1 MALDALAE
9 EALALFQ
16 GARRVARRHGHA
28 RVDAAHVLLAAL
40 EPPPDE
46 LRGALAAARVG
57 IALLRDRLERRLA
70 DLPRGVPGQGVP
82 GQGVDDAIELAD
94 GLRPILRAAGERAA
108 GRGQGPVRTV
118 DVIDALLA
126 APALAEA
133 VQETGADVAALR
145 RALDARTRPAEDAAP
160 GKLAEYTVDLT
171 ALARAGQLDPV
182 IGREPEIRQLVHVL
196 SRRRKN
202 NPLLVG
208 EPGVGKT
215 AIVEG
220 LAQRIAAG
228 HVPEHLVDHAV
239 HSLDMGRLV
248 AGTRFRGELE
258 ERIKGLLDEVARAGR
273 VILFI
278 DEIHMLVGAG
288 GEEGGSDAANLI
300 KPALARGELRCI
312 GATTIAEHRRRIER
326 DAALARRFQLI
337 AVDEPD
343 PVLATTILRGLKR
356 TFEAHH
362 GVQITDAALHA
373 AVRLSGRHLPDRQLP
388 DKAVDLIDHAA
399 AGLRSELASRPEP
412 LEALHDRILG
422 LEIEAE
428 ALAHDDAPASERAR
442 TARAEAAGLREEL
455 RVASAAWLTSRAV
468 VLERARLH
476 RELADARARM
486 EVAVRERRYDDVAQ
500 LQLQLVPELEAR
512 LAALPAPDAGV
523 RGSPSAPSA
532 CVDEALIAQVVSRM
546 TGIPATRLVEDE
558 SRRLLDMEHLLGAR
572 VVGQPEA
579 VERVSRAVRRAR
591 AQLGDPRRPIGSFL
605 LAGPTGVG
613 KTLLC
618 KALAEFLF
626 GDERALVRIDMTEY
640 MEKHTVSRLIGA
652 PPGYIGYDEG
662 GELTNKVRRRP
673 YCVILFDEVEKA
685 HADVFH
691 LLLQVLDDGHLTDS
705 AGRRVD
711 FKHTL
716 IMLTSNLGAAAPA
729 LGSPR
734 GMPGEAS
741 PRDRVLGAVRGHF
754 RPEFINR
761 LDDIVVFR
769 GLDRAALV
777 PIVGLHVAALRA
789 LLAEQHI
796 GLEVRPEAAELLA
809 EQGYHPEYG
818 ARPLRRRIQDA
829 VQDPIAELI
838 LRGELASGGQV
849 IVDAERGALQIHAAA
864 APA

>member
-1 MALDALAE
+1 
-9 EALALFQ
+9 
-16 GARRVARRHGHA
+16 
-28 RVDAAHVLLAAL
+28 
-40 EPPPDE
+40 
-46 LRGALAAARVG
+46 
-57 IALLRDRLERRLA
+57 
-70 DLPRGVPGQGVP
+70 
-82 GQGVDDAIELAD
+82 
-94 GLRPILRAAGERAA
+94 
-108 GRGQGPVRTV
+108 VR
-118 DVIDALLA
+118 
-126 APALAEA
+126 
-133 VQETGADVAALR
+133 ETGADVAALQ
-145 RALDARTRPAEDAAP
+145 RALEVRTRPDEDAAP

-171 ALARAGQLDPV
+171 ALAREGKLDPV

-208 EPGVGKT
+208 EAGVGKT

-239 HSLDMGRLV
+239 QSLDMGRLL

-258 ERIKGLLDEVARAGR
+258 ERIKGLLDEIARAGR

-288 GEEGGSDAANLI
+288 GEPGGSDAANLM

-312 GATTIAEHRRRIER
+312 GATTTAEHRKRIER
-326 DAALARRFQLI
+326 DAALSRRFQLI
-337 AVDEPD
+337 AVEEPE
-343 PVLATTILRGLKR
+343 PALATTILRGLR
-356 TFEAHH
+356 PTFERHH
-362 GVQITDAALHA
+362 GVRITDGAVHA
-373 AVRLSGRHLPDRQLP
+373 AVRLGSRHLPDRQLP
-388 DKAVDLIDHAA
+388 DKAVDLLDQAA
-399 AGLRSELASRPEP
+399 AGLRAELASRPEE
-412 LEALHDRILG
+412 LEALNDEILG

-428 ALAHDDAPASERAR
+428 ALAHDDGAPAIDRAGA
-442 TARAEAAGLREEL
+442 ARAQAQVLRERL
-455 RVASAAWLTSRAV
+455 RAASAAWLTSRTV
-468 VLERARLH
+468 VLDRARLG
-476 RELADARARM
+476 RELGDARARLAL
-486 EVAVRERRYDDVAQ
+486 AVRERRYDDVA
-500 LQLQLVPELEAR
+500 ELERKLMPALEAQ
-512 LAALPAPDAGV
+512 LAALPAAGA
-523 RGSPSAPSA
+523 GTPGA

-546 TGIPATRLVEDE
+546 TGIPATRLVDDE
-558 SRRLLDMEHLLGAR
+558 RQRLLDMERLLGAR

-591 AQLGDPRRPIGSFL
+591 AHLRDPRRPIASFL

-618 KALAEFLF
+618 KALADFLF

-640 MEKHTVSRLIGA
+640 MEKHAVSRLVGA

-662 GELTNKVRRRP
+662 GELTNLVRRRP

-685 HADVFH
+685 HPDVFH

-716 IMLTSNLGAAAPA
+716 LMLTSNLGAAAPNGA
-729 LGSPR
+729 PSRDLADAGD
-734 GMPGEAS
+734 A
-741 PRDRVLGAVRGHF
+741 RDRVLRAVRGHF
-754 RPEFINR
+754 RPEFLNR

-789 LLAEQHI
+789 LLAEQRI
-796 GLEVRPEAAELLA
+796 GLEVSPAAAELLA
-809 EQGYHPEYG
+809 EQGYQPEYG

-838 LRGELASGGQV
+838 LRGELADGGHV
-849 IVDAERGALQIHAAA
+849 VVGVDHGALVVRAAA